1 MVNIPLFTGFYTS
14 QVVQDVLQQQ
24 SKQMLF
30 FNFGSMAGTKQSMTC
45 GCVSGTTIIRDFDVV
60 PRLTSGLTCVI
71 SRCTKGPHKL
81 PFCKKP
87 PKLHFATTMCYPI
100 PLFAKAKFGSGTTQ
114 RRHCP
119 GHLCWNSSF
128 QLEKTLKTASTIIYQ
143 VGSGK
148 SSKPTQPNQPQPT
161 NPTQPTQPTQPTP
174 TNQGNPVLSHIVP
187 SQGDGC
193 C

>member
-14 QVVQDVLQQQ
+14 QVVQDFLHQQ

-45 GCVSGTTIIRDFDVV
+45 GCVSGTAIIRDFDVV
-60 PRLTSGLTCVI
+60 PRLMSGLTCVI

-81 PFCKKP
+81 LFSKKP

-114 RRHCP
+114 RHHCP
-119 GHLCWNSSF
+119 GLFRCNSSF
-128 QLEKTLKTASTIIYQ
+128 QLEKPQKNASTIIYQ

-148 SSKPTQPNQPQPT
+148 SSKPTQPT
-161 NPTQPTQPTQPTP
+161 PTP
-174 TNQGNPVLSHIVP
+174 TNQPQPNQPRHP
-187 SQGDGC
+187 SPFPHSPIPR
-193 C
+193 